1 MGGTGF
7 IQMVL
12 RQAGG
17 QRVVWQQVEAGA
29 VLGYVE
35 ADGRAVLLAETYEMA
50 VVAPEMLAALPAADG
65 QSGGAA

>member
-1 MGGTGF
+1 MGETGF
-7 IQMVL
+7 IQML
-12 RQAGG
+12 LKQGGG

-35 ADGRAVLLAETYEMA
+35 ADGSPVLLAETHEMA